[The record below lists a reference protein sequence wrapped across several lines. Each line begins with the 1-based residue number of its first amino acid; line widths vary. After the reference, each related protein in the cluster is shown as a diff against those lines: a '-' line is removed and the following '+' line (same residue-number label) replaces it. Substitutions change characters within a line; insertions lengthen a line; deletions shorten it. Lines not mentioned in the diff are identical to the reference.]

1 MLDSADDCLESPSF
15 AIASRSRAICL
26 RVAGDASAIAA
37 RQSAWMI
44 EKCSICRPIMLLR
57 KTSYMMHIGH
67 QMMRINIICCYA
79 NYIWCKG
86 STSAT
91 FTGGRSSL
99 LLGGVPDR
107 KSVVSGKRV
116 SGRVDF
122 GGRRVIQNKKIK
134 NKT

>member
-1 MLDSADDCLESPSF
+1 MLDSADDCFESPSF
-15 AIASRSRAICL
+15 AIASRSRSICL

-67 QMMRINIICCYA
+67 QMMRINIICCYE

-99 LLGGVPDR
+99 LLGGVR
-107 KSVVSGKRV
+107 SEESRVGKECVSTCR
-116 SGRVDF
+116 SWWLPYHS
-122 GGRRVIQNKKIK
+122 KK
-134 NKT
+134 NNHTQR